1 MQNIFAEYAKIV
13 IILHTKIG
21 GIFSKKRR
29 MSARLGKGE
38 HNLLFEK
45 KLGWMTLKND
55 QPIFD
60 KSNEQS
66 QIYLSF
72 AMI

>member
-1 MQNIFAEYAKIV
+1 M
-13 IILHTKIG
+13 KIG

-45 KLGWMTLKND
+45 KLG
-55 QPIFD
+55 
-60 KSNEQS
+60 
-66 QIYLSF
+66 
-72 AMI
+72 

>member
-45 KLGWMTLKND
+45 KLG
-55 QPIFD
+55 
-60 KSNEQS
+60 
-66 QIYLSF
+66 
-72 AMI
+72 

>member
-1 MQNIFAEYAKIV
+1 MGGGVIVKIQNIFAEYAKLSLS
-13 IILHTKIG
+13 LHTKIR

-45 KLGWMTLKND
+45 KLG
-55 QPIFD
+55 
-60 KSNEQS
+60 
-66 QIYLSF
+66 
-72 AMI
+72 

>member
-1 MQNIFAEYAKIV
+1 MFCTYIRIIVLKKTKNGGGVIVKIQNIFAEYAKLSLS
-13 IILHTKIG
+13 LHTKIR

-45 KLGWMTLKND
+45 KLG
-55 QPIFD
+55 
-60 KSNEQS
+60 
-66 QIYLSF
+66 
-72 AMI
+72 